1 MHGDELWS
9 LRKINY
15 SERINQ
21 NGITI
26 HSINGMEFS
35 SMDTEKDPS
44 DRTFTE
50 KSLNNDPDDYSKGR
64 SLENLKKNPQYMEF
78 LKKADVKAFES
89 LEECNEFHFEL
100 MQAVADKLFYK
111 KIHIDMDFVD
121 DPQNDFVIET
131 ILA

>member
-1 MHGDELWS
+1 
-9 LRKINY
+9 
-15 SERINQ
+15 
-21 NGITI
+21 
-26 HSINGMEFS
+26 MEFS

-64 SLENLKKNPQYMEF
+64 SLKNLKKNPQYMEF